1 MTYQQITMQTTNN
14 NTSYHQI
21 ITQATTLA
29 PHHQPTQFGDS
40 FYQQKNV
47 HIIFFKCFIKI
58 THQTLF

>member
-40 FYQQKNV
+40 FYQQKNWNFLN
-47 HIIFFKCFIKI
+47 IFYYKI
-58 THQTLF
+58 NYFC